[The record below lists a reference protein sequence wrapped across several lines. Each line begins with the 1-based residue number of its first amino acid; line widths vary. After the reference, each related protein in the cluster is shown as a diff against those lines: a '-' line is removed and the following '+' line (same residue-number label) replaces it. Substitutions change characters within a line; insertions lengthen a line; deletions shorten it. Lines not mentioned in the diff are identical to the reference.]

1 MTANN
6 SAERVLGVAFGFEAA
21 RAVQAAVLIGIFDLL
36 SGSGRSA
43 LSVAR
48 ATQAKPE
55 STAILLDALSGL
67 GLLRKISGCYS
78 NAPDAA
84 RHLVSRSPDSLCDL
98 ILHAAFRFAEWERL
112 PDAVRTGKPVR
123 PHDMFQHRREET
135 QAFIRG
141 MHNLAVARG
150 DALALPRLVNLSSAR
165 NLVDIGGG
173 PATYAIHLC
182 KAYPKLTV
190 TVLDHPGSLEVARG
204 YVARSRL
211 QKRITLKKTDILK
224 DSLGGP
230 YDAALLSNILHG
242 ERAATNRRLLKK
254 IHGALTPGATLIV
267 KDHLMNRTLTRPGG
281 GALFALTM
289 LMYTRGR
296 CYGLHEIRGW
306 LAEAGFTRGVK
317 RRVPGT
323 SAVAILVSR
332 KHSTQIRSGRHR

>member
-1 MTANN
+1 MTVKN

-21 RAVQAAVLIGIFDLL
+21 RAVQTAVLIGIFDLL
-36 SGSGRSA
+36 SGRGRSA
-43 LSVAR
+43 LSVAG
-48 ATQAKPE
+48 ATHSEPGA
-55 STAILLDALSGL
+55 TAILLDALVGL
-67 GLLRKISGCYS
+67 GLLIKRSGRYRS
-78 NAPDAA
+78 APDAV

-98 ILHAAFRFAEWERL
+98 ILHAAYRFAEWERL

-141 MHNLAVARG
+141 MHNLAIARG
-150 DALALPRLVNLSSAR
+150 DALAIPKLVNLAGAR
-165 NLVDIGGG
+165 KLVDIGGG

-182 KAYPKLTV
+182 RAYPKLTV
-190 TVLDHPGSLEVARG
+190 TVLDHSGSLAVARA

-224 DSLGGP
+224 EPLGGP
-230 YDAALLSNILHG
+230 YDAALLSNIVHG
-242 ERAATNRRLLKK
+242 EDAATNRRLLKK

-267 KDHLMNRTLTRPGG
+267 KDHLMDRTLTRPPG

-289 LMYTRGR
+289 LMYTKGR
-296 CYGLHEIRGW
+296 CYGLHEIRSW

-332 KHSTQIRSGRHR
+332 KRSAKAGPPLR